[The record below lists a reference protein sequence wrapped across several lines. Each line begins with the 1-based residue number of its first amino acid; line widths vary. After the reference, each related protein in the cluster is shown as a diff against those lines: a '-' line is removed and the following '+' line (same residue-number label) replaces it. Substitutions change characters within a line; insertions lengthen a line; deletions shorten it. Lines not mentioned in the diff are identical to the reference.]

1 MDVLGGGCYK
11 RVYCER
17 GGVMRGCGMIRR
29 CGVKMMSSLEISSV
43 PGSI

>member
-1 MDVLGGGCYK
+1 MCCDKMGCIV
-11 RVYCER
+11 RVCI
-17 GGVMRGCGMIRR
+17 VRGCGTIRR